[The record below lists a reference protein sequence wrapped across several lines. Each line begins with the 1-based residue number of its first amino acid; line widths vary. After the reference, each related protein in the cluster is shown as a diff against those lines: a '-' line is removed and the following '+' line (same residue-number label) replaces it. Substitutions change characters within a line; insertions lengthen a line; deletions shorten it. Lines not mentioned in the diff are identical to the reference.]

1 MVHNLLIQYFKS
13 MNQEP
18 SEWQE
23 SGQALHKTF
32 YFKDF
37 LEAIEFMKQAASSIE
52 ALHHHP
58 EWTNVYNRVTVRL
71 TTHDAG
77 HTITPKDYQ
86 LAQVLD
92 RHYEAFVGA

>member
-1 MVHNLLIQYFKS
+1 
-13 MNQEP
+13 MNQET

-23 SGQALHKTF
+23 SGQALYKTF
-32 YFKDF
+32 YFKGF
-37 LEAIEFMKQAASSIE
+37 LDAIAFMNQAASSIE

-77 HTITPKDYQ
+77 HTITPKDHQ

-92 RHYEAFVGA
+92 EHYARYPSG

>member
-1 MVHNLLIQYFKS
+1 MS
-13 MNQEP
+13 QET

-23 SGQALHKTF
+23 IGQALHKTF
-32 YFKDF
+32 YFKGF
-37 LEAIEFMKQAASSIE
+37 LDAIVFMNQAAGSIE

-58 EWTNVYNRVTVRL
+58 EWTNVYNRVTIRL

-77 HTITPKDYQ
+77 HTITPKDHQ

-92 RHYEAFVGA
+92 RHYEAMVGD